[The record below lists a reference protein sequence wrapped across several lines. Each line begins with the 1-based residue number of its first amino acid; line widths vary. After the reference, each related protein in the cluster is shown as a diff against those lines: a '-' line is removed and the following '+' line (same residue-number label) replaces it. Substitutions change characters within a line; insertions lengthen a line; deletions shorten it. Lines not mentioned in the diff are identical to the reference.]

1 MPHLAEV
8 AIEGIHPEEGGI
20 RIEARA
26 RRAEGVCSGCEH
38 GSSRVH
44 SRYRRRLA
52 DAPIAARVVVL
63 GLRVRRFFCDN
74 PACARRT
81 FVEQVRV

>member
-26 RRAEGVCSGCEH
+26 RRAEGVC
-38 GSSRVH
+38 RVH